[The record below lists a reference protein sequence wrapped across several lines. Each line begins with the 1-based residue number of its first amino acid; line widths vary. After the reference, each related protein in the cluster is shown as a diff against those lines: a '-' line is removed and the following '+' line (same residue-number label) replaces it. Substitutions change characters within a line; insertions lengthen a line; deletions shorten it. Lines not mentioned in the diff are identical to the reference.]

1 MIYPYI
7 LDLAILK
14 TFIILNRNNNL
25 KKKQPM
31 KKLIPLNNDVDKLMA
46 FIPSLN
52 PSWRSNQRITSS
64 PHQIESLDVINSF
77 KEQGWRIAGAY
88 EKLKNGSRK
97 VGSHFI
103 EMTHPDFMVKN
114 KKGQTEAVANI
125 SIQNSCNGSKPLEI
139 DLGAFR
145 QVCSNGLVAHTSYSS
160 YKLRHTEKNKNSL
173 YDVLC
178 LANSNAA
185 KVIEEF
191 NKMKHYD
198 MSPSQMVE
206 FAVNAAK
213 IRFGDDYNMVDI
225 SQLLKV
231 VRSEDEGSDL
241 WTVFNRVQENLT
253 QSDRI
258 VDVNGAVVSGL
269 GVEEDLRV
277 NKELYSLVELVGNN
291 N

>member
-1 MIYPYI
+1 M
-7 LDLAILK
+7 
-14 TFIILNRNNNL
+14 
-25 KKKQPM
+25 
-31 KKLIPLNNDVDKLMA
+31 
-46 FIPSLN
+46 
-52 PSWRSNQRITSS
+52 
-64 PHQIESLDVINSF
+64 
-77 KEQGWRIAGAY
+77 
-88 EKLKNGSRK
+88 
-97 VGSHFI
+97 
-103 EMTHPDFMVKN
+103 
-114 KKGQTEAVANI
+114 ANI
-125 SIQNSCNGSKPLEI
+125 YEN
-139 DLGAFR
+139 
-145 QVCSNGLVAHTSYSS
+145 
-160 YKLRHTEKNKNSL
+160 
-173 YDVLC
+173 
-178 LANSNAA
+178 
-185 KVIEEF
+185 VIEEF

-253 QSDRI
+253 QSGRI

>member
-1 MIYPYI
+1 MRH
-7 LDLAILK
+7 LK
-14 TFIILNRNNNL
+14 QF
-25 KKKQPM
+25 
-31 KKLIPLNNDVDKLMA
+31 IPLNNDLTKLKA
-46 FIPSLN
+46 FVPSLN
-52 PSWRSNQRITSS
+52 KDWRLARHIPSK
-64 PHQIESLDVINSF
+64 PHQIESLDVLNEF
-77 KEQGWRIAGAY
+77 QNQGWRIAGAH
-88 EKLKNGSRK
+88 ETVNRARK
-97 VGSHFI
+97 IQSHVI
-103 EMTHPDFMVKN
+103 NLTHPDFKVLNVNN
-114 KKGQTEAVANI
+114 KPDANATMLLT
-125 SIQNSCNGSKPLEI
+125 NSCNGSKPLEI

-213 IRFGDDYNMVDI
+213 IRFGNDYNMVDI

-231 VRSEDEGSDL
+231 VRSEDEGNDL

>member
-1 MIYPYI
+1 MN
-7 LDLAILK
+7 AQ
-14 TFIILNRNNNL
+14 TF
-25 KKKQPM
+25 KSM

-173 YDVLC
+173 YDILC

-253 QSDRI
+253 QSGRI